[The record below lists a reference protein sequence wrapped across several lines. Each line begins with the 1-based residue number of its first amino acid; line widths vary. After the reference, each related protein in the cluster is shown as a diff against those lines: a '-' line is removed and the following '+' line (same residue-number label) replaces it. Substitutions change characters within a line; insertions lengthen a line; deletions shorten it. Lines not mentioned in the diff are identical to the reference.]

1 MAFHCAESALL
12 AKVATMCVAF
22 VPAQTLKEKYEILG
36 NFYSVELAPQCVIE
50 CRNVL
55 EIVAKPITA
64 SQMRSIPKQKP
75 DAIFVMMNPGSS
87 QPLVEVDYRIRADEI
102 SELSI
107 SLVPTK
113 PDTTQYQVMR
123 LMHCFNLRHVRV
135 LNLSDLRC
143 TKSPLFMEQFKQ
155 LETEQLFDA
164 HSIFS
169 SQRRNELRHQ
179 MLKYS
184 EVPVVR
190 AWGVSPNLQPL
201 IERCE
206 RGLQPMRHL
215 SGLLKE
221 GTTNKYLHP
230 LPSLQ
235 KQQEEWVNRMVK
247 QWNEQY
253 SVRD

>member
-1 MAFHCAESALL
+1 
-12 AKVATMCVAF
+12 MCVTF

-36 NFYSVELAPQCVIE
+36 NFYSVEVAPSCVIE

-64 SQMRSIPKQKP
+64 LQLRSIPKQKP

-87 QPLVEVDYRIRADEI
+87 QPLVEVDYRIRANQI

-123 LMHCFNLRHVRV
+123 LMYRFNLRHVRV

-143 TKSPLFMEQFKQ
+143 TKSPLFITQFKQ
-155 LETEQLFDA
+155 LEMKHLFDA

-169 SQRRNELRHQ
+169 TQRRNELRHQ
-179 MLKYS
+179 MLKHS
-184 EVPVVR
+184 EVPIVR

-206 RGLQPMRHL
+206 RRLQPMRCL

-235 KQQEEWVNRMVK
+235 KQQEDWVNRMVK
-247 QWNEQY
+247 LWSEQI
-253 SVRD
+253 SVR